1 MTWLPALWCFHCL
14 QMECNHQCPD
24 MCHSGSCPAPD
35 TCDKKVYLRCACKRR
50 KREARCCDKRGG
62 EKLECDDVCTKAQAQ
77 KKEVRSLCLISQ
89 LKNAYLECEKF
100 GCFSNSKRSFL
111 APHLVRAWS
120 TYKDIRIYSFH
131 HTHTCTHTLS
141 LSLSHTHTLQ
151 IHTLLVLRS
160 FSEKKT

>member
-1 MTWLPALWCFHCL
+1 MPSVELPHQPGWVCYHASFSVTWLPALWCFHCL

-77 KKEVRSLCLISQ
+77 KKEVRSLCWISQ
-89 LKNAYLECEKF
+89 LKSAYLEFEKF
-100 GCFSNSKRSFL
+100 GCFS
-111 APHLVRAWS
+111 
-120 TYKDIRIYSFH
+120 
-131 HTHTCTHTLS
+131 
-141 LSLSHTHTLQ
+141 
-151 IHTLLVLRS
+151 
-160 FSEKKT
+160 